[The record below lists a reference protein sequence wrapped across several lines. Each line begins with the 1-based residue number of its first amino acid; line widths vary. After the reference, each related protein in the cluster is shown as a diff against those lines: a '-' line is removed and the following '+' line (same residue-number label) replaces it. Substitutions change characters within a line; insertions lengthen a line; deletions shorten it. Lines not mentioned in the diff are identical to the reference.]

1 MEQKKEKIKFRL
13 NLFDAVILLL
23 ALAVGGVFLWQ
34 SLDVN
39 RNAVVAKNQELR
51 YQIIIKEASD
61 GTGESIPLGS
71 ELVDVVKNYN
81 LGMIEAIE
89 VLPTEKQVLDHLE
102 KEYQTAH
109 LEGFEDIIVDMV
121 VSANNTESAI
131 IVDGGL
137 ELRVGDLLYMRGAG
151 YMAAGYVYSMERL
164 D

>member
-1 MEQKKEKIKFRL
+1 MEQKKEKIRFRL
-13 NLFDAVILLL
+13 NLFDAVVLLL
-23 ALAVGGVFLWQ
+23 ALVVGGVFLWQ

-39 RNAVVAKNQELR
+39 RNAVVAKNQVLR
-51 YQIIIKEASD
+51 YQIIIKEASE
-61 GTGESIPLGS
+61 GTGESIVIGS
-71 ELVDVVKNYN
+71 GLTDVVKNYD
-81 LGMIEAIE
+81 LGIIQSVE
-89 VLPTEKQVLDHLE
+89 VLPTEKQVLNHME

-109 LEGFEDIIVDMV
+109 LEGFEDIIVDME

-131 IVDGGL
+131 VVDGGL